1 MYERTN
7 GWTNGRRNDRTDE
20 WTCEWPYGRTD
31 EWMYE
36 GTNKRTFAQT
46 FARTLICSCVILQV
60 NVQWNINPTN
70 QNVRCGLL
78 GSLVT
83 HCQKKKTFF
92 FYVDWFCR
100 VFFPFD
106 FGLVLTQNKKTK
118 TGIPDSPHL
127 QKKKNTLLQ
136 LPSTPSY
143 SLCVLLR
150 TIPGTQAQAHASH
163 ADRRHIWWWPR
174 KCLLP
179 VHPQTTKPKHN
190 GNRNKTQPRWSYKQP
205 GHHLQPQ
212 KRYAFLPSSPA
223 RR

>member
-1 MYERTN
+1 MLFKN
-7 GWTNGRRNDRTDE
+7 FIKFKFFFFL
-20 WTCEWPYGRTD
+20 P
-31 EWMYE
+31 
-36 GTNKRTFAQT
+36 
-46 FARTLICSCVILQV
+46 L
-60 NVQWNINPTN
+60 
-70 QNVRCGLL
+70 
-78 GSLVT
+78 
-83 HCQKKKTFF
+83 QKKKNPFF
-92 FYVDWFCR
+92 TWFCR
-100 VFFPFD
+100 VFFFLLI
-106 FGLVLTQNKKTK
+106 LVWYLRKTTKRKRAYLTLH
-118 TGIPDSPHL
+118 IS
-127 QKKKNTLLQ
+127 KKKNIYTLLQ

-190 GNRNKTQPRWSYKQP
+190 GNRTKTQPRWSYKQP